1 MQNKASV
8 SNKYMKLIKFIKK
21 YGWCYM
27 FIAVPVLLFLSF
39 TIYPLISAFL
49 MSFQK
54 YNVMNSKWIGLEN
67 YKYIFHR
74 RLFGRALY
82 NTLIYTVGT
91 VPINVLISLGLALM
105 LFPLGRKIQTFFKAC
120 FYLPAVASGVTISL
134 VWYVIYD
141 PTPDGLLNK
150 FLALFGI
157 PNINWLG
164 KENIA
169 LFSLMLMTYLGGH
182 GSGVILY
189 LASLGSI
196 PSTFY
201 EAADIDG
208 ANGWAKFI
216 NITWP
221 LLKPTT
227 LYMLV
232 VSTIGAAQSFMQAYL
247 LTSGGPNHATTTIG
261 YLIYQDAFEYFDFGL
276 AAAESFVLALLIAGL
291 SIIQFKY
298 MSSDVEY

>member
-1 MQNKASV
+1 MQIALDNFKKFNKI
-8 SNKYMKLIKFIKK
+8 KLFIKK
-21 YGWCYM
+21 YGWCYI
-27 FIAVPVLLFLSF
+27 FIAMPVLQFLVF

-54 YNVMNSKWIGLEN
+54 YNVMNSKWVGLEN
-67 YKYIFHR
+67 YKYILHR
-74 RLFGRALY
+74 PLFVKALV
-82 NTLIYTVGT
+82 NTLIYTIGT
-91 VPINVLISLGLALM
+91 VPVNVLISLGLALL
-105 LFPLGRKIQTFFKAC
+105 LFPLSKRIQTFFKAC

-141 PTPDGLLNK
+141 PTPEGLLNK

-189 LASLGSI
+189 LAALGSI

-201 EAADIDG
+201 EVADIDG
-208 ANGWAKFI
+208 ASGWAKFL

-232 VSTIGAAQSFMQAYL
+232 VGTIGAAQSFMQAYL

-261 YLIYQDAFEYFDFGL
+261 YLIYKDAFEYFDFGL